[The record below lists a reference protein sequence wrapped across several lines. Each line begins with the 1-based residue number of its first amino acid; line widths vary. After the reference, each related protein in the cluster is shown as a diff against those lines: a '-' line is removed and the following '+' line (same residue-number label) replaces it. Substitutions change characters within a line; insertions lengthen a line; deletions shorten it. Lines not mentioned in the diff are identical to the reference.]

1 MKSLPSPT
9 LEVIEGLTMKTQ
21 ISGLSGLRYCS
32 VNTRNRSDWLST
44 KDAEFCLGC
53 AKFYLTRETGA

>member
-1 MKSLPSPT
+1 MKSLPSPA

-21 ISGLSGLRYCS
+21 ISGPSGLRYCS
-32 VNTRNRSDWLST
+32 VNTRNRGDWLST

-53 AKFYLTRETGA
+53 AKF